1 MLNAVSTM
9 TFNLSILNMRKKIMN
24 LNIANRMYRHT
35 HYLTAALTI
44 MAMVCIATFSMPA
57 TANAEEK
64 SLYQRLG
71 GYDAI
76 NAVVNEFADRLVADK
91 RLDRFFG
98 AMSTDSQDRF
108 KQSNT
113 MLVCAATGGPCNY
126 LGRPMT
132 TSHEGMGVTNADFD
146 IVAGHLADT
155 LDKFKVPAAEKKE
168 LLGIIGSLR
177 AQVVE

>member
-1 MLNAVSTM
+1 
-9 TFNLSILNMRKKIMN
+9 
-24 LNIANRMYRHT
+24 
-35 HYLTAALTI
+35 
-44 MAMVCIATFSMPA
+44 MPS
-57 TANAEEK
+57 TANSEEK
-64 SLYQRLG
+64 TLYQRLG

-76 NAVVNEFADRLVADK
+76 SAVVNEFADRLVADK
-91 RLDRFFG
+91 KLDRFFG

-113 MLVCAATGGPCNY
+113 MLVCAATGGPCDY
-126 LGRPMT
+126 LGRSMT

-146 IVAGHLADT
+146 VVAGHLAAT

-177 AQVVE
+177 AQVVEQKN

>member
-1 MLNAVSTM
+1 
-9 TFNLSILNMRKKIMN
+9 MRERKTMN
-24 LNIANRMYRHT
+24 LKIANRTHKYT
-35 HYLTAALTI
+35 HYLTASLAITL
-44 MAMVCIATFSMPA
+44 MVCISAFSLPSM
-57 TANAEEK
+57 ANAKEK

-91 RLDRFFG
+91 KLDRFFG
-98 AMSTDSQDRF
+98 NMSTDSLDRF
-108 KQSNT
+108 KQANT

-126 LGRPMT
+126 LGRSMT
-132 TSHEGMGVTNADFD
+132 SSHEGMGVANADFNA
-146 IVAGHLADT
+146 VAGHLAAT

-177 AQVVE
+177 GQIVE